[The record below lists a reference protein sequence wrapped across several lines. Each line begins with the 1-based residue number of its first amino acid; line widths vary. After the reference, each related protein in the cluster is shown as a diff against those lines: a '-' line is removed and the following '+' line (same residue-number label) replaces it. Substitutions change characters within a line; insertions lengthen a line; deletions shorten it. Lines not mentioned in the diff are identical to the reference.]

1 MMTGL
6 RIVLALT
13 AVLSTATM
21 SAAAKPGKPDC
32 ASALPAVQN
41 AVAASQCSCETAA
54 THGQFVRCA
63 GQVVKGLVASSALD
77 HRCKGAMVRVFAKS
91 SCGKANT
98 VTCCLADHACKVK
111 KSAAC
116 ARLGGTPGSTPFC
129 SDACLGGSPSGA
141 FVD

>member
-1 MMTGL
+1 MK
-6 RIVLALT
+6 R
-13 AVLSTATM
+13 
-21 SAAAKPGKPDC
+21 
-32 ASALPAVQN
+32 
-41 AVAASQCSCETAA
+41 
-54 THGQFVRCA
+54 
-63 GQVVKGLVASSALD
+63 LVATSVLD

-91 SCGKANT
+91 ACGKADA
-98 VTCCLADHACKVK
+98 VTCCFADRACKVK